1 MSFFISKFLTSLPCV
16 LMKTKFNNSLTY
28 EKHGK
33 LTFVATTNMKQY
45 KFENDR
51 VENVQLKF

>member
-1 MSFFISKFLTSLPCV
+1 MAFFTSKYLTSLPCI

-33 LTFVATTNMKQY
+33 LTFVGTANMKQY
-45 KFENDR
+45 KFENDK